1 MNKKKLSVVMA
12 GAMLAT
18 SVAPVLA
25 AEVTAEEVKMSEKS
39 LLQKKVLDLVKSE
52 LISSNEIIGGTAG
65 NGKDTT
71 FVTDGVAKIMKDA
84 RDAEGNDSALSAY
97 GIKVLD
103 KDGEEVKLNTV
114 GGTTNGNITYDVKEI
129 SDILATTNDDLTKD
143 HTVQVVKRETSKFLG
158 QVIPGTEIKVTGG
171 TSKYTVDDFKA
182 IATINGSD
190 ATEFIKD
197 KKANKTNT
205 AATITLNAIT
215 NLGDEKEENA
225 KIELTLDTD
234 KLNFKLPID
243 EKGNLTD
250 KVQDCR
256 GFAPIATYQKSSEIT
271 AAPEVKAAY
280 KFVDDSAKHE
290 EETLL
295 ASDLYDGLALTARG
309 TEILSDLTNAAEK
322 AEEKVGTVAN
332 VDSGTEANTKYPKA
346 LVQLS
351 AYKTTNGVTSFTVTY
366 YNSKKDLP
374 KDGQNRDQVGTRA
387 KVITVKST
395 NDKELKSLHAMLT
408 GGAYEVG
415 IVAGDNRY
423 ETAVNVA
430 KANKSELKIV
440 DGGTVG
446 DVDQTTDVLN
456 NNIVLVNGE
465 SLVDG
470 LAAAPLA
477 ASLNK
482 SHNDAISSLKSAP
495 VLLTKAD
502 SLPTA
507 TKEYIEEL
515 ANDISKKDRANY
527 TINLVGGEAVL
538 NESLVDEIKA
548 MGFKVER
555 FGGDNREETS
565 LEVARGMGLTGN
577 ANSLFVVGA
586 NGEADA
592 MSIASVAAANK
603 TPIIVAKAGGLTK
616 TAVRFIKANSEKA
629 AAEAVAVIGGEK
641 AVSKAEFDKID
652 ESIENKIARVS
663 GDNRFETNA
672 AIIKKYASNITDVVL
687 VKDGLNNKKDLV
699 DALSAANFANGAPIV
714 LATDKIT
721 ESQKVA
727 VLDGKATGGFT
738 KLTQVGQGVA
748 RPTLEAVA
756 EFLGLSNVK

>member
-52 LISSNEIIGGTAG
+52 LISSNEIIGGTIG
-65 NGKDTT
+65 NGTDTT
-71 FVTDGVAKIMKDA
+71 FVTAEVAKIMKDA
-84 RDAEGNDSALSAY
+84 RDAEVADSALSAY

-103 KDGEEVKLNTV
+103 KDGEEVKLDTV

-129 SDILATTNDDLTKD
+129 SDILATTNDDLAKD

-171 TSKYTVDDFKA
+171 TSKYTVDDFKD

-190 ATEFIKD
+190 ATAFIKD

-215 NLGDEKEENA
+215 NLGDETEENA

-271 AAPEVKAAY
+271 AAPKVKSAY
-280 KFVDDSAKHE
+280 KIVDDSKKAE
-290 EETLL
+290 EVTYL
-295 ASDLYDGLALTARG
+295 ANELYDGLALTAKG
-309 TEILSDLTNAAEK
+309 TEIKADIENAKKVADENNRPTKPTVILMTKESANGVHSFKVAYLDSYKDVPSDPTGSDKEQTLKAASK
-322 AEEKVGTVAN
+322 IVTV
-332 VDSGTEANTKYPKA
+332 
-346 LVQLS
+346 
-351 AYKTTNGVTSFTVTY
+351 KTTNE
-366 YNSKKDLP
+366 
-374 KDGQNRDQVGTRA
+374 
-387 KVITVKST
+387 
-395 NDKELKSLHAMLT
+395 KELNALIDML
-408 GGAYEVG
+408 GNGKGYKVG
-415 IVAGDNRY
+415 IVAGANRY

-430 KANKSELKIV
+430 KNKSLPKV
-440 DGGTVG
+440 
-446 DVDQTTDVLN
+446 TDAN
-456 NNIVLVNGE
+456 ADDADKNNIVLVNGE
-465 SLVDG
+465 SVVDG

-477 ASLNK
+477 AKLNMNNAK
-482 SHNDAISSLKSAP
+482 GTA
-495 VLLTKAD
+495 VLLSKTD

-507 TKEYIEEL
+507 TKEYLEEL
-515 ANDISKKDRANY
+515 TSDIVVSKRKFVR
-527 TINLVGGEAVL
+527 INLVGGESVL
-538 NESLVDEIKA
+538 SDSLVEELKE
-548 MGFKVER
+548 MGFSVER
-555 FGGDNREETS
+555 FGGENREETS
-565 LEVARGMGLTGN
+565 LEVARAVVAAGDANN
-577 ANSLFVVGA
+577 AFVVGA

-592 MSIASVAAANK
+592 MSIASEASKSATQ

-616 TAVRFIKANSEKA
+616 NAVRFIKTSATNGD
-629 AAEAVAVIGGEK
+629 VDVIGGESV
-641 AVSKAEFDKID
+641 VSKAEYDKID
-652 ESIENKIARVS
+652 EVVAGKVDRVAGS
-663 GDNRFETNA
+663 NRFETNA
-672 AIIKKYASNITDVVL
+672 AIIKKYASNISEVVL
-687 VKDGLNNKKDLV
+687 VKDGVANKKDLV
-699 DALSAANFANGAPIV
+699 DALSAANYAAGAPIV

-727 VLDGKATGGFT
+727 ILDGKATGGFT

-748 RPTLEAVA
+748 RTTLETVA